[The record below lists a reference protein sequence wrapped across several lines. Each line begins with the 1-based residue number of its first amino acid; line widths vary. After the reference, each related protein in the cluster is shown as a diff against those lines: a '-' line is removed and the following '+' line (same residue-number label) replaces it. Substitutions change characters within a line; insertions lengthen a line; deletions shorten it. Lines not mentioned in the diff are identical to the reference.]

1 MKNLARM
8 QGCSYSHRFDEDNL
22 LLALTANRHNIKHVI
37 AKVSRT
43 SYAEI
48 ITDMGIDMALNH
60 LDITTREV
68 IRFVQGYSKVLSSQI
83 IQGQAEIMEFIASP
97 RTKILNKPLKELELP
112 AGVLIA
118 AVHKG
123 SKVIIPNGNTVI
135 DENDRVTMICMLS
148 ELGIA
153 GAIDIEESERRRLA
167 FFRKRRGRA
176 ADCCP

>member
-1 MKNLARM
+1 M
-8 QGCSYSHRFDEDNL
+8 QAVVTATGFDEDNL
-22 LLALTANRHNIKHVI
+22 LLALTAKRHNVKHVI

-48 ITDMGIDMALNH
+48 ITDMGIDMALNP
-60 LDITTREV
+60 LDITTSEV

-123 SKVIIPNGNTVI
+123 SNVIIPNGNTVI
-135 DENDRVTMICMLS
+135 EENDRVTMICLLS

-153 GAIDIEESERRRLA
+153 EGMISESERRRLA
-167 FFRKRRGRA
+167 FFRKRRAGG
-176 ADCCP
+176 